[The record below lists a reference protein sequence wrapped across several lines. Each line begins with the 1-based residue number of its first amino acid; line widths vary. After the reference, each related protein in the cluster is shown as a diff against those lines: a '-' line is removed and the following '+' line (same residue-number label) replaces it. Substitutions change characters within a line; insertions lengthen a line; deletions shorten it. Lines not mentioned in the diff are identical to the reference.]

1 MILNIYR
8 DGVGAVAVMS
18 GVRWKAI
25 TTHNRER
32 QFDNLTTGQSMLAIC
47 CGPETRSR
55 ALIYLQA
62 YELQNSANK
71 FSVHSDLLI
80 ENYYEPGWLVQLCK
94 LY

>member
-32 QFDNLTTGQSMLAIC
+32 QFDNLTTGQSMLAC
-47 CGPETRSR
+47 CC
-55 ALIYLQA
+55 
-62 YELQNSANK
+62 
-71 FSVHSDLLI
+71 
-80 ENYYEPGWLVQLCK
+80 QLA
-94 LY
+94 